1 MEDTKVAVVIRWKT
15 LQRDTIEKMAAR
27 FGFVPY
33 VSVNRKTGAM
43 IKREDLELLE
53 ECERRGLIEITK

>member
-1 MEDTKVAVVIRWKT
+1 M
-15 LQRDTIEKMAAR
+15 QRDTIEKMAAR

-43 IKREDLELLE
+43 IKREDIELLE

>member
-1 MEDTKVAVVIRWKT
+1 MEDTKIAVVIRWKT
-15 LQRDTIEKMAAR
+15 WKRETIERMAAR
-27 FGFVPY
+27 FCFVPY

>member
-1 MEDTKVAVVIRWKT
+1 MEDTKIAVVIKWKT
-15 LQRDTIEKMAAR
+15 LKRDTIERMAAR

-33 VSVNRKTGAM
+33 VSVTRRTGAM